1 MGVFRRPELE
11 KDNPVAPQMYVGPRR
26 RLALARAA
34 SKSPVPVQGD
44 MVGTLQALTDAAEQF
59 VATVPASKKRHKER
73 AALLK
78 AITQAQRLLSGG
90 VAALKGTSRGGGVP
104 GSTDAPGLCETRPA

>member
-34 SKSPVPVQGD
+34 SKAQAPAPED
-44 MVGTLQALTDAAEQF
+44 LTETLLHVTAAAEQF
-59 VATVPASKKRHKER
+59 VAAVPASKKREEER
-73 AALLK
+73 DELLAAIARARQLF
-78 AITQAQRLLSGG
+78 
-90 VAALKGTSRGGGVP
+90 
-104 GSTDAPGLCETRPA
+104 

>member
-34 SKSPVPVQGD
+34 AKTQGPASGN
-44 MVGTLQALTDAAEQF
+44 MAEALQALTAAADAF
-59 VATVPASKKRHKER
+59 VATVPASKKRQQER
-73 AALLK
+73 TTLLK
-78 AITQAQRLLSGG
+78 AIKQAQRLLSEWPR
-90 VAALKGTSRGGGVP
+90 L
-104 GSTDAPGLCETRPA
+104 

>member
-26 RLALARAA
+26 KRALARAA
-34 SKSPVPVQGD
+34 ARASASARLGSAETLATLMDTAKRFVAVVPV
-44 MVGTLQALTDAAEQF
+44 
-59 VATVPASKKRHKER
+59 SKDRQRER

-78 AITQAQRLLSGG
+78 AIAQAQSVLADGDRDE
-90 VAALKGTSRGGGVP
+90 AA
-104 GSTDAPGLCETRPA
+104 AAE